1 MVYLLCPVFGHQCAD
16 PGAANRHQCD
26 AAAALEYFRKNQDT
40 ARAAFIAN
48 QTAKSEFLVYLGKE
62 GAKGRP
68 AQLTLCGGDR
78 VAYIGGVRYQDKN
91 HAGQINAGLAVIN
104 ALCAFH
110 GVTAPI
116 IVDNAESVND
126 FIPVKSQ
133 LVRLVVTTGEFQVT
147 NH

>member
-1 MVYLLCPVFGHQCAD
+1 MELD
-16 PGAANRHQCD
+16 KEAATLAQEK
-26 AAAALEYFRKNQDT
+26 AALQTEEALIDDFVRCRMEEVERRVNGLFDGVEFRMYKT
-40 ARAAFIAN
+40 
-48 QTAKSEFLVYLGKE
+48 LVNGEKE
-62 GAKGRP
+62 P
-68 AQLTLCGGDR
+68 DC

-116 IVDNAESVND
+116 IVDYAESVND

-147 NH
+147 NN

>member
-1 MVYLLCPVFGHQCAD
+1 M
-16 PGAANRHQCD
+16 
-26 AAAALEYFRKNQDT
+26 
-40 ARAAFIAN
+40 
-48 QTAKSEFLVYLGKE
+48 
-62 GAKGRP
+62 
-68 AQLTLCGGDR
+68 
-78 VAYIGGVRYQDKN
+78 AYIGGVRYQDKN
-91 HAGQINAGLAVIN
+91 HAGQIYAGLAVIN

-147 NH
+147 NN